1 MGSDPQAG
9 PSMIESPEESD
20 HTDRKWMR
28 EVARSHGIDELGC
41 AYQTA
46 YEKLRELEDAG
57 EIDSRKIGNV
67 RLWSLAAEAGA
78 SEEDTGEGI
87 ER

>member
-1 MGSDPQAG
+1 
-9 PSMIESPEESD
+9 MIESPEESD

-57 EIDSRKIGNV
+57 EIRQSQDRQRPAVVDHSRGDG
-67 RLWSLAAEAGA
+67 RSGP
-78 SEEDTGEGI
+78 
-87 ER
+87 

>member
-9 PSMIESPEESD
+9 PSMIDSSEGSD
-20 HTDRKWMR
+20 HTGWKWMR

-46 YEKLRELEDAG
+46 YEKIRELEDARA
-57 EIDSRKIGNV
+57 IDSRKLGNV
-67 RLWSLAAEAGA
+67 RLWSVTANGR
-78 SEEDTGEGI
+78 SGP
-87 ER
+87 